1 MRKSNTLPWEYL
13 RRATYKCRERSR
25 CSIGSRNSTMSNT
38 PVTEILTLTSNDA
51 MKTTP
56 KFQEAIELLRQSTLD
71 GLQQM
76 YWGDRVQ
83 QPGIRQWFI
92 NWDRRPQRS
101 ESTAPIA
108 AQIKEKL
115 EAVVDS
121 PPTRRLVAFNPYP
134 PTKCFAAPFT
144 EVIIST
150 VKPET
155 DLNEFSKI
163 VDASLE
169 VCHDFKGC
177 YGTAW
182 GYVVGSEHAKEVVLL
197 LGWESPEHHVAF
209 MKTEPARI
217 TTAPYAEGV
226 EDSTVFYVQ
235 SQDA

>member
-1 MRKSNTLPWEYL
+1 
-13 RRATYKCRERSR
+13 
-25 CSIGSRNSTMSNT
+25 MSNT
-38 PVTEILTLTSNDA
+38 PVTEIITLTSNDA

-56 KFQEAIELLRQSTLD
+56 KFQEAVELLCQSTFE

-76 YWGDRVQ
+76 YWGDRIQ

-92 NWDRRPQRS
+92 NWDHHPQRS
-101 ESTAPIA
+101 ESTAAIA

-115 EAVVDS
+115 GAVVDS
-121 PPTRRLVAFNPYP
+121 PPMCRLVVFNPYP
-134 PTKCFAAPFT
+134 PTKCFVTPFT

-163 VDASLE
+163 IDASLE
-169 VCHDFKGC
+169 VCHDFEGC

-182 GYVVGSEHAKEVVLL
+182 GYVVNAKDAKEVVLL

-209 MKTEPARI
+209 MQTEPARR
-217 TTAPYAEGV
+217 TTPPYVEGV
-226 EDSTVFYVQ
+226 EDSTVFYIQ